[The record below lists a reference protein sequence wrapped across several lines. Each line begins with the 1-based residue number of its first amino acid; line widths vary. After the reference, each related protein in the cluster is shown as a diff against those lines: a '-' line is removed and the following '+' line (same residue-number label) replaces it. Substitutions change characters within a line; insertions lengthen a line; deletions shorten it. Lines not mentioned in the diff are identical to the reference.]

1 MKRLLTLMIL
11 VLFALAVGAYPAS
24 AAPQQL
30 TIAYP
35 SISGEGGLVLWI
47 AQDKGLFD
55 KNGLDVK
62 LIYIAGGTLSFQAL
76 LGGSVDLMIAEPIA
90 TYNAFL
96 QGADVVSLGCL
107 QNYMSYFYATAPS
120 IKRLEELRGQVV
132 GVNRFGSGS
141 DLITRTVLRKVGL
154 VPERDVKLLQVGGST
169 ARIAALSQRRIQG
182 ALMSASEAINAKRTG
197 LNILDIPRFPF
208 ARNGLITHRAFA
220 KKQAEVVRST
230 WKAYLE
236 GVAFLRGKKEE
247 SLRIIGKYMK
257 TDDRETLEHLYRVY
271 TPDTEKKPYCV
282 AEGIQNLIDFMAVNT
297 PRIKTI
303 DPMAIWDFKI
313 LEEIDQS
320 GFIDRLY

>member
-24 AAPQQL
+24 AAPRRL
-30 TIAYP
+30 TVAYP
-35 SISGEGGLVLWI
+35 SISGEGGLVPWI

-62 LIYIAGGTLSFQAL
+62 LVYIPGGTLSFQAL

-96 QGADVVSLGCL
+96 QGADIVSLGCL
-107 QNYMSYFYATAPS
+107 QNYLSYFYATVPS
-120 IKRLEELRGQVV
+120 IKRLEELKGKVV

-141 DLITRTVLRKVGL
+141 DLITRTVLRKAGL
-154 VPERDVKLLQVGGST
+154 VPEQDVRILQVGGST
-169 ARIAALSQRRIQG
+169 ARIAALSQAHVQG
-182 ALMSASEAINAKRTG
+182 ALMSASEAVNARRRG

-208 ARNGLITHRAFA
+208 ARNGLITHRAFV
-220 KKQAEVVRST
+220 KEHEEVVRSL

-236 GVAFLRGKKEE
+236 GVAFLKGKKEE
-247 SLRIIGKYMK
+247 SLRVVGKYMK
-257 TDDRETLEHLYRVY
+257 TDDRETLEYLYQVY
-271 TPDTEKKPYCV
+271 APDTEKKPYCV
-282 AEGIQNLIDFMAVNT
+282 PEGIQNLIEFMAVNT

-303 DPMAIWDFKI
+303 DPMAIWDFRI
-313 LEEIDQS
+313 LKEIDQS